1 MAWELKD
8 TFFLLETWHEES
20 TKRFY
25 RYEYR
30 NAERLML
37 RGLAM
42 ADIFG
47 HKGYKAK
54 FAMELSWLYG
64 EDILND
70 KEKSLYYAK
79 RNLTAREGELDE
91 RFYHLNMS
99 SAYQRI
105 GQKDSADYHWLQAKK
120 FEKLEHKQ
128 PDFEFIQ
135 MNWEDE
141 EKGGIFHYL
150 LLIGL
155 ILLGATTGFVFLR
168 RKHLRTLS
176 IMQRELDILSPHAP
190 SVFDKI
196 DRIVKDHLYK
206 NRSELHMEEADW
218 EQFQLETDKRWN
230 HITLRLQKKY
240 HLTNMEIRLFCL
252 NLTEV
257 PTMHMPYLFDRG
269 RSTIY
274 NKNRELLSKLKIER
288 ASNTFKED
296 LKAFIEKEK

>member
-1 MAWELKD
+1 MLKG
-8 TFFLLETWHEES
+8 F
-20 TKRFY
+20 
-25 RYEYR
+25 
-30 NAERLML
+30 
-37 RGLAM
+37 AM
-42 ADIFG
+42 AETFG
-47 HKGYKAK
+47 SKDYEAK

-64 EDILND
+64 EDMLND
-70 KEKSLYYAK
+70 KEKSLYYIK
-79 RNLTAREGELDE
+79 RNLAAREGEVDE
-91 RFYHLNMS
+91 WLYHLTLS
-99 SAYQRI
+99 EAYRRI
-105 GQKDSADYHWLQAKK
+105 GQKDSADYYRREAERFKNPKHEW
-120 FEKLEHKQ
+120 
-128 PDFEFIQ
+128 PDFKPVLLV
-135 MNWEDE
+135 WDDE
-141 EKGGIFHYL
+141 VESVTFYY

-168 RKHLRTLS
+168 RRHLRTLS

-218 EQFQLETDKRWN
+218 KQLQLETDKRWN

-288 ASNTFKED
+288 TSNTFKED